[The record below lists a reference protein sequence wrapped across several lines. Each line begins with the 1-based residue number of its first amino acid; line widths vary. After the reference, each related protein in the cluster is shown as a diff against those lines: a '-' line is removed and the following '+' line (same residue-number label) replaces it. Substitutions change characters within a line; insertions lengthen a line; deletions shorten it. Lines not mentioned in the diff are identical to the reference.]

1 MKKRIKQLEGELKSA
16 LESLSASTEQLADVE
31 KQQAKNLAGLEPQAV
46 AEEKEK
52 NRVLRS
58 MVDELKLQLPRN

>member
-16 LESLSASTEQLADVE
+16 LESLSASTEQLANVE
-31 KQQAKNLAGLEPQAV
+31 KQQAKKLTGLEQAV
-46 AEEKEK
+46 AEGKQN